1 LFFSLALFN
10 KVFHLERSMTPIS
23 KRIGVL
29 GAGQLGRM
37 LAIAGYP
44 LAQKFGFYGTSDD
57 EPSALLGHMHKQ
69 SDDVDSLV
77 NLVEFTDVITYE
89 SENTSI
95 EQVREIAKTTPVY
108 PAEKS
113 LYMSQHRGREKGLF
127 DQLEIPCAP
136 YRIVDSLDSLEL
148 AVTEIGLPAIL
159 KTTTEGYDGKGQFV
173 LKEESQIKQ
182 AWSEIGNRELVLEGF
197 INFQR
202 ELSIVAVRNANN
214 EHVYYP
220 LVQNVHHE
228 GILRYTIAPAREVSA
243 EIQQQAEGYMQS
255 LLDELD
261 HVGVLTLEL
270 FETVDG
276 LVANEMAP
284 RVHNSGHWTIEG
296 AYTSQFENHVRAIT
310 GLPLGDTSVRQP
322 LAAMINIIGE
332 TGPVEKVLTMPNAFL
347 HLYDKE
353 ERPGRKLGHINV
365 LAVDEDSLYK
375 DIQALSEF
383 LPKA

>member
-1 LFFSLALFN
+1 
-10 KVFHLERSMTPIS
+10 MTPIS